1 MIKEI
6 IATALFSSAI
16 GTNILPKK
24 LANTNVL
31 EGAYCLRNNIDDN
44 SFDYDDT
51 TYDFYIDQ
59 TQNIYIYFYIDNSN
73 YYTYRISEIMQFKMV
88 DSDPSYFEFSFS
100 QSDITRQYWFR
111 YYFGGGNN
119 EGTTSGNIEPY
130 RTIVY
135 FNRPYYLDR
144 DTKHRWDM
152 YFTHE
157 GNSYCSVYTGWY
169 TMNNNYIAPIRN
181 YQIFGNFIVNNNLY
195 TSLQYTSDRGG
206 AFEALLD
213 DFNNDFYSSIYIW
226 RDNQYQINDK
236 LIYFTDVM
244 IPQTTMINLRANGV
258 FAYAYE
264 PVNYT
269 FGEMIFNIIDAPI
282 YMLSQL
288 FSFTLFGI
296 EFYIAFIGIVTIIL
310 ICFIVRK
317 IV

>member
-1 MIKEI
+1 
-6 IATALFSSAI
+6 
-16 GTNILPKK
+16 
-24 LANTNVL
+24 
-31 EGAYCLRNNIDDN
+31 
-44 SFDYDDT
+44 
-51 TYDFYIDQ
+51 
-59 TQNIYIYFYIDNSN
+59 
-73 YYTYRISEIMQFKMV
+73 MV
-88 DSDPSYFEFSFS
+88 DNDPSYFEFNFS
-100 QSDITRQYWFR
+100 QSDITREYWFR
-111 YYFGGGNN
+111 YYFGGGNQ

-144 DTKHRWDM
+144 STKNRWDM

-157 GNSYCSVYTGWY
+157 GNSYCNVYTGWY
-169 TMNNNYIAPIRN
+169 TMNNSYIAPIRN
-181 YQIFGNFIVNNNLY
+181 FQIFGNFIVNNNLY
-195 TSLQYTSDRGG
+195 TSLQYTTDSGG
-206 AFEALLD
+206 YLEAHLD

-226 RDNQYQINDK
+226 RYNQYQINDK
-236 LIYFTDVM
+236 LIYFTEVM

-258 FAYAYE
+258 FGYAYE